1 MMTLG
6 SLFDGSGGFPLAGAL
21 SGIRPVWAAEVEPYP
36 IAVTRSR
43 FPMMQHLGSV
53 TEVHGDKVQPV
64 DVITFGSPCQDL
76 SVAGKRAGIHEGQRS
91 NLFFE
96 AIRII
101 KEMRAATNGRYPTF
115 AVWENVPGAFSSH
128 QGEDFRCVLEE
139 FVKIRGG
146 GYTVPRPDKG
156 KWRPAGE
163 ILGDGFSVAWRQ
175 LDAQYWGVPQRRKR
189 IYLVA
194 DFAGGRASK
203 ILFER
208 EGLRGHPAPGRATG
222 QGAAA
227 DAPGS
232 TGGSRGIECLNPWDA
247 QTIRQYA
254 IDGVF
259 PALGANSGGGQNR
272 AGVCFAQNQRDE
284 LRDLG
289 EKTGALAAEQGM
301 HQQNFI
307 ALKCLNPWD
316 CQSKRIY
323 QPEGVYP
330 TLPAMDGG
338 GANNQAIMYA
348 LDSMSSNSMKSSNPR
363 SGFHEE
369 TVAKT
374 LQAGGVAPTCNQG
387 GNVIVEPVYALQG
400 NGIDRADTA
409 GCNGRGWREDVCYT
423 LNTIDRP
430 AICFKAG
437 QGAKARSLGES
448 ETVTP
453 TLGSE
458 AGGNSVPAV
467 CYPKVFHTLTAL
479 NAGNVES
486 AQQPNCVC
494 YPQVART
501 LTAGNGTPCID
512 RGQNVV
518 CYDARGNGDGAHCPT
533 LTGDHENRV
542 TDYTAVAVYRSPKIG
557 EYAADGTAST
567 MAARDFKSPRDLVV
581 EHPPAYG
588 VDCRNAVLD
597 EEKTHTLQAKANGG
611 QSLNCTPSVLTS
623 GKPPRKYIIRRLTP
637 LECCRLQGFPD
648 GWGVP
653 AHKDKLSDEELAF
666 WQEVRDTCSL
676 IAGKP
681 SKKYSAETLTKWYNA
696 LHTDSA
702 EYKMWGNGIAL
713 PCAAFVLGGVAEALM
728 EGNP

>member
-1 MMTLG
+1 MTLG

-21 SGIRPVWAAEVEPYP
+21 AGIEPVWAAEVEPYP

-76 SVAGKRAGIHEGQRS
+76 SVAGKRAGIHDGQRS

-101 KEMRAATNGRYPTF
+101 KEMREATNGRYPAF
-115 AVWENVPGAFSSH
+115 AVWENVPGAFSSNR
-128 QGEDFRCVLEE
+128 GEDFRCVLEE
-139 FVKIRGG
+139 LAQIAGG
-146 GYTVPRPDKG
+146 EVSIP
-156 KWRPAGE
+156 RPAGGKWHHAGE
-163 ILGDGFSVAWRQ
+163 IVGDGYSIAWRV

-194 DFAGGRASK
+194 DFAGERAGK

-208 EGLRGHPAPGRATG
+208 DGMRGHPAPGRATG

-232 TGGSRGIECLNPWDA
+232 TGGSRGIECMNPWD
-247 QTIRQYA
+247 Y
-254 IDGVF
+254 
-259 PALGANSGGGQNR
+259 QNR
-272 AGVCFAQNQRDE
+272 
-284 LRDLG
+284 
-289 EKTGALAAEQGM
+289 
-301 HQQNFI
+301 
-307 ALKCLNPWD
+307 
-316 CQSKRIY
+316 RIY

-330 TLPAMDGG
+330 TLTAMNGG
-338 GANNQAIMYA
+338 SANNQAIIYA
-348 LDSMSSNSMKSSNPR
+348 LDSMPSNSMKSSNPR

-374 LQAGGVAPTCNQG
+374 LQAGGVDPTCNQG

-409 GCNGRGWREDVCYT
+409 GCNGKGWKEDVCYT

-437 QGAKARSLGES
+437 QGAKARSIGAY

-467 CYPKVFHTLTAL
+467 CYPEVFHTLTAA
-479 NAGNVES
+479 NARNIES
-486 AQQPNCVC
+486 AQRTNCVC

-501 LTAGNGTPCID
+501 LTAEADASPCID
-512 RGQNVV
+512 RGRNFVCVQNTGYGWWNQGDIAETLRTPVGGESTKANLVV
-518 CYDARGNGDGAHCPT
+518 ECYDARGNGDGIHCPT

-542 TDYTAVAVYRSPKIG
+542 TDYTALCIG
-557 EYAADGTAST
+557 HGEPNSIT
-567 MAARDFKSPRDLVV
+567 MAEQANTLSCMHDQQ
-581 EHPPAYG
+581 
-588 VDCRNAVLD
+588 AVLTD
-597 EEKTHTLQAKANGG
+597 
-611 QSLNCTPSVLTS
+611 
-623 GKPPRKYIIRRLTP
+623 GKPPRRYIIRRLTP
-637 LECCRLQGFPD
+637 LECNRIQGFPE
-648 GWGVP
+648 GWGIHD
-653 AHKDKLSDEELAF
+653 HKDSLTGEEFVF
-666 WQEVRDTCSL
+666 WMNVYMTYARINGKKPRAHTAKSL
-676 IAGKP
+676 
-681 SKKYSAETLTKWYNA
+681 TQWYNG

-713 PCAAFVLGGVAEALM
+713 PCAEYVM
-728 EGNP
+728 EGIAEELKEAAQCTKA

>member
-6 SLFDGSGGFPLAGAL
+6 SLFSGSGGFELAGAL

-43 FPMMQHLGSV
+43 FPQMAHLGSV

-76 SVAGKRAGIHEGQRS
+76 SIAGKRAGLHEGQRS

-96 AIRII
+96 AIRIV
-101 KEMRAATNGRYPTF
+101 KEMRAATNGRHPAYI
-115 AVWENVPGAFSSH
+115 VWENVPGAFSSN

-139 FVKIRGG
+139 FVKICG

-156 KWRPAGE
+156 KWQSAGE
-163 ILGDGFSVAWRQ
+163 IVGDGFSVAWRQ

-194 DFAGGRASK
+194 DFAGGRAGE

-208 EGLRGHPAPGRATG
+208 EGLRGHSAPGGTPG
-222 QGAAA
+222 QGAAD
-227 DAPGS
+227 DAARGA
-232 TGGSRGIECLNPWDA
+232 GGSRGARCLNPWDA
-247 QTIRQYA
+247 QSIRQYSP
-254 IDGVF
+254 DGIF
-259 PALGANSGGGQNR
+259 HALGANSGGGQNR
-272 AGVCFAQNQRDE
+272 VGVCFAQNQRDE
-284 LRDLG
+284 VRDLG

-301 HQQNFI
+301 HQQNFV

-338 GANNQAIMYA
+338 GANNQAVMYA
-348 LDSMSSNSMKSSNPR
+348 LDSLSSNSMKSANPH

-374 LQAGGVAPTCNQG
+374 LQAGGVDPTCNQG
-387 GNVIVEPVYALQG
+387 GNVIVEPIPSNGAGGQIAACLTSAYGTKWNGNGGAYTGENFVVEPVYALQG

-409 GCNGRGWREDVCYT
+409 GCNGKGWREDVCYT

-437 QGAKARSLGES
+437 QGAKARSIGAS
-448 ETVTP
+448 EQVSP

-458 AGGNSVPAV
+458 AGGNSVP
-467 CYPKVFHTLTAL
+467 
-479 NAGNVES
+479 G
-486 AQQPNCVC
+486 VC

-501 LTAGNGTPCID
+501 LTAEADASPCID

-518 CYDARGNGDGAHCPT
+518 CYDARGNGDGAHVPT
-533 LTGDHENRV
+533 LTGDHESRV
-542 TDYTAVAVYRSPKIG
+542 TDYTALCVSER
-557 EYAADGTAST
+557 
-567 MAARDFKSPRDLVV
+567 
-581 EHPPAYG
+581 PPVYG

-597 EEKTHTLQAKANGG
+597 EEKTHTLQAKASGG

-623 GKPPRKYIIRRLTP
+623 GKPPRRYIIRRLTP

-648 GWGVP
+648 GWGIP
-653 AHKDKLSDEELAF
+653 NHKDKLSDEELAF
-666 WQEVRDTCSL
+666 WQGVRDTCAG

-681 SKKYSAETLTKWYNA
+681 PKKYSAETLTKWYNG

-713 PCAAFVLGGVAEALM
+713 PCAAFVLEGIAEALM
-728 EGNP
+728 EEKP